1 MKSNKKKIIRYIN
14 VAKGQL
20 DGVSRMIETD
30 EYCVDISNQILAAI
44 AILKKANDQIITD
57 HISHCVKNATDEQLE
72 KKMEE
77 IAYLLKRMH

>member
-30 EYCVDISNQILAAI
+30 EYCVDISNQILAEI

>member
-1 MKSNKKKIIRYIN
+1 MKSDKKKIVRYIN

>member
-1 MKSNKKKIIRYIN
+1 MKSDKKKIIRYIN

-20 DGVSRMIETD
+20 DGVSRMIEAD

>member
-1 MKSNKKKIIRYIN
+1 MKSDKKKIIRYIN

>member
-1 MKSNKKKIIRYIN
+1 MKSDKKKIVRYIN

-20 DGVSRMIETD
+20 DGVSRMIEAD